1 MNKIEKHYNNYYK
14 TKNLSHRIL
23 ANRDVAERLQKSC
36 AQYKIS
42 KIIDIGAG
50 TGNLLKEIEK
60 IKLGSEYH
68 AVEINQKSVDLIK
81 KLRIKKLFRAFK
93 FNGYK
98 LPYKKNY
105 FDLAIL
111 SHVVEHV
118 EEPRKLINEALR
130 ISKLVYI
137 EVPLEDNLKLGN
149 NFIKRDIGHINFYNQ
164 KTIRHLAQTCNAKI
178 ISGHIS
184 DWSFEYGS
192 HIKGAKNFIIHPIK
206 FLMMKLFPNIAPKI
220 LGFNYSMICKKI

>member
-14 TKNLSHRIL
+14 TKSLSHRIL

-81 KLRIKKLFRAFK
+81 KLRIKILNNMKSCKVKPLKIMFPNLSQSEYNK
-93 FNGYK
+93 IPSTNGYNVMWTK
-98 LPYKKNY
+98 DKIAYNFASVYP
-105 FDLAIL
+105 DG
-111 SHVVEHV
+111 V
-118 EEPRKLINEALR
+118 INQ
-130 ISKLVYI
+130 V
-137 EVPLEDNLKLGN
+137 LKL
-149 NFIKRDIGHINFYNQ
+149 
-164 KTIRHLAQTCNAKI
+164 
-178 ISGHIS
+178 
-184 DWSFEYGS
+184 E
-192 HIKGAKNFIIHPIK
+192 
-206 FLMMKLFPNIAPKI
+206 
-220 LGFNYSMICKKI
+220 